1 MKIGILGGT
10 FNPIHY
16 GHLRI
21 AEEVR
26 ERFDLA
32 RVILVPAATPPH
44 KTLSSDLP
52 FEHRFRMVGEALAGN
67 PLFEISDIEGR
78 REGPSYLIDT
88 LREFRELYPEDELF
102 FIMGSDSFA
111 DIRTW
116 KEYAGYFSL
125 CNIVVVERP
134 GVSFDELA
142 QALPENVAR
151 EFTPY
156 PAEKRLAHISGYSVY
171 FFTGT
176 LLDISSSNIRS
187 LVRLERSIRYMVPE
201 TVERYIKEKRLYEQK
216 NA

>member
-1 MKIGILGGT
+1 MKVGILGGT

-32 RVILVPAATPPH
+32 RVILVPAAIPPH
-44 KTLSSDLP
+44 KALSSDPL
-52 FEHRFRMVGEALAGN
+52 FEHRFHMVSEALADN

-78 REGPSYLIDT
+78 REGPSFLIDT
-88 LREFRELYPEDELF
+88 LRELRELYPGDELF

-134 GVSFDELA
+134 GVTFEELA
-142 QALPENVAR
+142 QALPEDVAR

-156 PAEKRLAHISGYSVY
+156 PAEKRLAHLSGYSVY

-187 LVRLERSIRYMVPE
+187 LERLGRSIRYLVPE
-201 TVERYIKEKRLYEQK
+201 TVERYIKEKRLYEK
-216 NA
+216 